1 MIKLLSNKT
10 SQSECRDKRQVD
22 NIKTKA
28 AQKVRKHSTL
38 IAILE
43 CYNCYNI
50 SVLLVYTSN
59 NNVCQLG
66 TIKILKL
73 KGNLL
78 PLLIL
83 IFSIEVKGHLCSH
96 LRNS

>member
-38 IAILE
+38 IAIL
-43 CYNCYNI
+43 NKNLNK
-50 SVLLVYTSN
+50 SKQFLL
-59 NNVCQLG
+59 
-66 TIKILKL
+66 TIIQVPGAMTQKCI
-73 KGNLL
+73 
-78 PLLIL
+78 
-83 IFSIEVKGHLCSH
+83 
-96 LRNS
+96 

>member
-38 IAILE
+38 IAIL
-43 CYNCYNI
+43 NKNLNI
-50 SVLLVYTSN
+50 S
-59 NNVCQLG
+59 
-66 TIKILKL
+66 K
-73 KGNLL
+73 
-78 PLLIL
+78 
-83 IFSIEVKGHLCSH
+83 
-96 LRNS
+96 